1 MDKTFL
7 EKRIEERAEERFEE
21 ELIAFTN
28 FVVRHPIGAEI
39 RVKTVDDYIP
49 LANFGRNYGL
59 VNATCLKNSSAEMTN
74 LAEVKARLIEKY
86 VKEETDVILKKLTTI
101 EYLYNELEE

>member
-39 RVKTVDDYIP
+39 RVKMVDDYIP
-49 LANFGRNYGL
+49 LANSGRNYGL
-59 VNATCLKNSSAEMTN
+59 VNANGLKNSSAEMTN
-74 LAEVKARLIEKY
+74 LAEVKTRLIEKY
-86 VKEETDVILKKLTTI
+86 VKEETDLILKKLTTI
-101 EYLYNELEE
+101 EYLYNE